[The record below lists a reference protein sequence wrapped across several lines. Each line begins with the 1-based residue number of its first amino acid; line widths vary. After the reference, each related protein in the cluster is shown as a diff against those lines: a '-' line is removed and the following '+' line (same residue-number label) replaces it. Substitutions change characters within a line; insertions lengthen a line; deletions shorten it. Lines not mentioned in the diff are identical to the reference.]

1 MDHEEWPGSD
11 RAAAVVFDIDGTLLR
26 PGGYL
31 QRAHM
36 GSMATAVAQ
45 ISGISADFR
54 YCGGSLLVNGHN
66 LAGYTDAGT
75 IDLILR
81 TAGVPAP
88 ELPGLRAAIVASMCG
103 LAVAATEGLDSSQ
116 ELLPGAA
123 RLVVELQRL
132 GVLVGLS
139 TGNARVVA
147 SCKMGATG
155 LSGLA
160 SLGGFGDTHGVRSDV
175 ARDAVAAVR
184 AAAGGRGQVLS
195 GAGVVLIGDT
205 VSDVS
210 AARAA
215 GVQSVGVATGATQ
228 AHELVQ
234 AGADLVVL
242 TLEDLSVHDLVELV
256 HVDAPAYADGAGHP
270 GCHS

>member
-1 MDHEEWPGSD
+1 MEYATWPGSD
-11 RAAAVVFDIDGTLLR
+11 QAAAVIFDIDGTLLR
-26 PGGYL
+26 PAGYL
-31 QRAHM
+31 QRVHM
-36 GSMATAVAQ
+36 GSMATAVEQVA
-45 ISGISADFR
+45 GISAEFHYR
-54 YCGGSLLVNGHN
+54 GGSLLVNGHN

-81 TAGVPAP
+81 TADVPAADV
-88 ELPGLRAAIVASMCG
+88 PGLRSAIVESMCG
-103 LAVAATEGLDSSQ
+103 LVVAAVKGLDGSE

-123 RLVVELQRL
+123 RLIGELQRL

-147 SCKMGATG
+147 SCKMRATG

-160 SLGGFGDTHGVRSDV
+160 PLGGFGDTHDVRSDI

-184 AAAGGRGQVLS
+184 ATAGSRGQTLR
-195 GAGVVLIGDT
+195 GASVVLIGDT
-205 VSDVS
+205 ASDVV

-215 GVQSVGVATGATQ
+215 GVRSVGVATGATP

-242 TLEDLSVHDLVELV
+242 TLADLSVHDLVELV
-256 HVDAPAYADGAGHP
+256 DVDATAYVEGAGHP
-270 GCHS
+270 GGQ